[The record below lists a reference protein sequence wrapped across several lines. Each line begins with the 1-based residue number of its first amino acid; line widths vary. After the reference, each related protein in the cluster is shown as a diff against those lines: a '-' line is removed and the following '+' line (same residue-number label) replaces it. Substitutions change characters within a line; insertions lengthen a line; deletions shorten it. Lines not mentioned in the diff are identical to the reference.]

1 MKEDGELKF
10 AFQQMINIDGLRANL
25 GELWIPRIY
34 RDKVRSRRTRSFVM
48 NIQERENSPE
58 IFHTLL
64 GIELKVGKLRIATP
78 DLATARFL
86 CVFARLGCR
95 EVAVPYDISKIS
107 AIADLLETGWQR
119 MNLML
124 QGSTTRTRNL
134 AIKTIREE
142 IAEMGAGES
151 MPEFNT
157 ETRQRKK

>member
-1 MKEDGELKF
+1 
-10 AFQQMINIDGLRANL
+10 MINIEGLRANL
-25 GELWIPRIY
+25 SELWIPAIY
-34 RDKVRSRRTRSFVM
+34 RNNVRSKRTRSVGLS
-48 NIQERENSPE
+48 IPERENSPE

-78 DLATARFL
+78 DLATARYL

-119 MNLML
+119 MNLLL
-124 QGSTTRTRNL
+124 QGATTRTRNL

-142 IAEMGAGES
+142 IAEIGAGDA
-151 MPEFNT
+151 MPEFTT
-157 ETRQRKK
+157 ETRQRKE